1 MITTVIFDFDGVI
14 VDSVDIKG
22 EAFCHLF
29 RDQSDEIRQRISD
42 LHANHAGMTRYDKF
56 KIICED
62 FLDRPATTAE
72 LERLSQEFSQFCVEK
87 IIEVSYIPGA
97 FEFISKHYSDYDLY
111 VASSAPEIELKEIV
125 KRRGLANF
133 FKGTY
138 GTPRKK
144 VDICRAILQENR
156 LAPQQVAF
164 IGDSISDYEVAQ
176 HCGTHFIGRV
186 DESSKDL
193 LSKQPL
199 RLKLCDLLGLNDVL
213 LYQCNGGKEL

>member
-87 IIEVSYIPGA
+87 IIEVSYIP
-97 FEFISKHYSDYDLY
+97 EL
-111 VASSAPEIELKEIV
+111 SSSSPNITPIMICMSHPV
-125 KRRGLANF
+125 RRRSN
-133 FKGTY
+133 
-138 GTPRKK
+138 
-144 VDICRAILQENR
+144 
-156 LAPQQVAF
+156 
-164 IGDSISDYEVAQ
+164 
-176 HCGTHFIGRV
+176 
-186 DESSKDL
+186 
-193 LSKQPL
+193 
-199 RLKLCDLLGLNDVL
+199 
-213 LYQCNGGKEL
+213 

>member
-1 MITTVIFDFDGVI
+1 
-14 VDSVDIKG
+14 
-22 EAFCHLF
+22 
-29 RDQSDEIRQRISD
+29 
-42 LHANHAGMTRYDKF
+42 MTRYDKF

-97 FEFISKHYSDYDLY
+97 FEFISQHYSDYDLY

-164 IGDSISDYEVAQ
+164 IGD
-176 HCGTHFIGRV
+176 FIGRV
-186 DESSKDL
+186 DENSKDL

>member
-29 RDQSDEIRQRISD
+29 RDQPEDIRRRISD
-42 LHANHAGMTRYDKF
+42 LHANHAGMTRYEKF

-62 FLDRPATTAE
+62 FLERAATTAE
-72 LERLSQEFSQFCVEK
+72 LERLSDEFSRFCVQK
-87 IIEVSYIPGA
+87 IIDVAYIPGA
-97 FEFISKHYSDYDLY
+97 FEFISKHCSDYDLY
-111 VASSAPEIELKEIV
+111 VASSAPEIELKEIIQ
-125 KRRGLANF
+125 RRGLADF

-144 VDICRAILQENR
+144 VEICRAILQDHR
-156 LAPQQVAF
+156 LLPEQVAF

-186 DESSKDL
+186 DENSKDL

-199 RLKLCDLLGLNDVL
+199 KIKLCDLSSLNNVL
-213 LYQCNGGKEL
+213 RYQCNGGSEL